1 MHAYVM
7 GEHGDS
13 EFVPWSQAMLATKP
27 VLELCRQSGG
37 RYCSEELD
45 KIAEEV
51 RTAAYKIIEAKR
63 ATYYGIGMALTRIT
77 RAVFGNESSVLTVS
91 AMLRGEYG
99 QKDVFVGVPCI
110 VNRSGI
116 QRVLELNLS
125 EEEQARQGNYEYNT
139 LKSAN
144 ARIKELESQLASENG
159 TTNANADYIADLE
172 AQVKKLQKY
181 KDSEDSF
188 NKRVQEFDE
197 KVVFNDKAPDISEYQ
212 QYYEQIQPDNAEK
225 IYRQVIKK
233 QQYTKKAETLGTYY
247 ANMDAAAAAV
257 RLSEMSEDLDLV
269 CDILQNMQEK
279 KAAAILEQMDS
290 AYAAQITKKISAVN

>member
-1 MHAYVM
+1 MAKND
-7 GEHGDS
+7 EN
-13 EFVPWSQAMLATKP
+13 MLEREKGGSRVVT
-27 VLELCRQSGG
+27 VL
-37 RYCSEELD
+37 
-45 KIAEEV
+45 IALAIV
-51 RTAAYKIIEAKR
+51 AIWLIIFACLIKFDVG
-63 ATYYGIGMALTRIT
+63 GIGSKVLYPAL
-77 RAVFGNESSVLTVS
+77 
-91 AMLRGEYG
+91 
-99 QKDVFVGVPCI
+99 KDVPV
-110 VNRSGI
+110 VNRI
-116 QRVLELNLS
+116 LPTPS